1 MTKRIL
7 RGDEAIAFGALAAGL
22 KLAAS
27 YPGSPSTGVLEALIA
42 QAPQPDLYLEWSS
55 NERVALEL
63 GIGASI
69 AGRRA
74 LVCVK
79 NVGMNAIVDPLMT
92 LTLTPVHGGLVILLG
107 DDPGGY
113 GSQNDQDT
121 RPLAAML
128 EMPLLEPATPAEGF
142 AMMQTAFE
150 ASERIQMPVI
160 VRVTR
165 SFTQWTEKLDIPDP
179 LFPRTQPD
187 LGLLR
192 VPWRF
197 VPIPR
202 NVVEKHRALH
212 ERWAAACRW
221 VADLPFCSIEGRGR
235 LGVVAAGFVHRKL
248 LDLLGD
254 GNDDS
259 GGAGA
264 DATRPDLLRLKLG
277 VVHPLPEEIVADF
290 LAQCDE
296 VLILEENEPFLEVQI
311 RALAQSRDLRPR
323 ILGKQTG
330 HVPREGELF
339 RWQIQQALERFFPGF
354 VAARPY
360 RQEDEASERPGREPF
375 CGGCRYDVVVDT
387 LQQTAAALGQELVL
401 VGDPGCVVTVA
412 DRLHAK
418 YALGSAVAVADGLSK
433 AGIAGRAVALFGD
446 SSFFHSMLPGI
457 CNAVANR
464 SDILMIVLDNN
475 ATVTTGFQPNPGVG
489 RDALGRPA
497 PVLSIE
503 RIAAACGV
511 EFIRTITRNEPGPIP
526 GLDAL
531 FREALA
537 YRGLAMLVVRMPCGK
552 SGSAG

>member
-1 MTKRIL
+1 MPERTI
-7 RGDEAIAFGALAAGL
+7 RGDEAIAYGALAAGI

-27 YPGSPSTGVLEALIA
+27 YPGSPSTGVVETLIGL
-42 QAPQPDLYLEWSS
+42 APEHGFYVEWSS

-63 GIGASI
+63 AIGASI

-121 RPLAAML
+121 RPLATML
-128 EMPLLEPATPAEGF
+128 EMPLLEPATPAEGY
-142 AMMQTAFE
+142 AMMQAAFD
-150 ASERIQMPVI
+150 ASERLQMPVI

-165 SFTQWTEKLDIPDP
+165 SFTQWSAPVDIAAPP
-179 LFPRTQPD
+179 YQQPD
-187 LGLLR
+187 LGLIR
-192 VPWRF
+192 EPWRF

-212 ERWAAACRW
+212 GRWAVACRW
-221 VADLPFCSIEGRGR
+221 VGDLPFCRISGSGRR
-235 LGVVAAGFVHRKL
+235 GVVAAGFAYRKL
-248 LDLLGD
+248 LDVLGD
-254 GNDDS
+254 ESEGH
-259 GGAGA
+259 
-264 DATRPDLLRLKLG
+264 PDLRLLKLG
-277 VVHPLPEEIVADF
+277 VLHPLPEPIVARF
-290 LAQCDE
+290 LAHCDD
-296 VLILEENEPFLEVQI
+296 VLILEENEPFLEVQL
-311 RALAQSRDLRPR
+311 RALAHSYDLRAR
-323 ILGKQTG
+323 IVGKQTG
-330 HVPREGELF
+330 HVAREGELF
-339 RWQIQQALERFFPGF
+339 RWQIQQSLERLLPGF
-354 VAARPY
+354 VPTHAY
-360 RQEDEASERPGREPF
+360 RQADEAGERPGREPF
-375 CGGCRYDVVVDT
+375 CSGCRYDVVVDA

-401 VGDPGCVVTVA
+401 VGDPGCVVTVS
-412 DRLHAK
+412 DRLDAK

-457 CNAVANR
+457 CNAVVNQ
-464 SDILMIVLDNN
+464 SDVLMIVLDNG

-511 EFIRTITRNEPGPIP
+511 EFIRTIVQDEPGPIP
-526 GLDAL
+526 GLGEL

-537 YRGLAMLVVRMPCGK
+537 YRGLAMVVVRMPCGK
-552 SGSAG
+552 TAPGG